1 MTTKKEML
9 DIATRAFYPDYEKV
23 VNDESISPTEA
34 KMYFNYC
41 ASAPINKRSYN
52 DFKTFME
59 MKEKARKNGIES
71 IMFRSDVT
79 AVEREFINGED
90 NVSYVAYRVRTAYGP
105 FFYYKGRTTD

>member
-59 MKEKARKNGIES
+59 MKEKARTKGIES
-71 IMFRSDVT
+71 IMFRSDVLSIEKDT
-79 AVEREFINGED
+79 IPNGNNEPMPIF
-90 NVSYVAYRVRTAYGP
+90 RVKTAYGS
-105 FFYYKGRTTD
+105 FSYYKGRATD